1 MFDSLAIP
9 WTVALQAPLSMG
21 FPKQEYWS
29 GFPFF
34 FSKGSSQLRDRTCVS
49 CIGRQNRYH
58 WATWAAELCEY
69 VTFYGKDCISQAV
82 LVVKYHLP
90 KQGTQVWSLVWV
102 PHASELLSLC
112 ASHNYW
118 APSAATTEAR
128 APKAYPPQQEKP
140 LQWEAREL
148 QWRVDI
154 VHCN

>member
-49 CIGRQNRYH
+49 CFGRQNLYH

-82 LVVKYHLP
+82 LVVKNHLP
-90 KQGTQVWSLVWV
+90 VQETQVWF
-102 PHASELLSLC
+102 LSWEDPLQKEI
-112 ASHNYW
+112 ASHSSPFLPGQSPGQRSLW
-118 APSAATTEAR
+118 LWRQATTSQRVLAATRAVC
-128 APKAYPPQQEKP
+128 APKT
-140 LQWEAREL
+140 
-148 QWRVDI
+148 
-154 VHCN
+154 